1 MLPRIQTERLGT
13 QWTARVQVQIYSE
26 DIAAA
31 TWQWG
36 PRGYGDTAET
46 AIADAKARTVAS
58 LLAVAELV
66 RSSVP

>member
-13 QWTARVQVQIYSE
+13 QWTSRVQVQIYSE
-26 DIAAA
+26 DLAAA

-36 PRGYGDTAET
+36 PRGYGDIPEA
-46 AIADAKARTVAS
+46 AIADATARTVAS